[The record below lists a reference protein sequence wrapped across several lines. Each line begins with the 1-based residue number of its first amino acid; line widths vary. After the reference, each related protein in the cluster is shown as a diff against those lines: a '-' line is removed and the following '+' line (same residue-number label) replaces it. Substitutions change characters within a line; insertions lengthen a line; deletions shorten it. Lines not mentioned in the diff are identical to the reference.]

1 MDSILLK
8 RIEKEPNCIN
18 DIENI
23 DEEML
28 LYAIHFGYKYTDD
41 IYDKFC
47 EKDFYVRINIK
58 KDRDFIDIYALI
70 EFIVNILL

>member
-18 DIENI
+18 DIENLD
-23 DEEML
+23 DETL

-47 EKDFYVRINIK
+47 R
-58 KDRDFIDIYALI
+58 
-70 EFIVNILL
+70 